1 MDGIL
6 DNIPKTHTVLNIQS
20 HVVHGYVGNK
30 ASTFPLQMLDWNVDV
45 LNTVNFSNHTGYGS
59 FKGSFA
65 LPDELLNI
73 YDGLKQID
81 LNYDALLT
89 GYVHGFK
96 TLQAVGEICKDI
108 KLKSNDNNEKP
119 IWLLDPVMGDEGQL
133 YVAEDVIPIY
143 RDLLESKLVDIITP
157 NQYELELLI
166 DHKIGC
172 LDTLKK
178 ALKLSH
184 EKYKVKHIVLSS
196 LFANSLTDLEGGS
209 ETIYCCVSSTSIED
223 DLVFFK
229 IDKIGAYFTGVG
241 DLFAALLLDR
251 ITKLKGDI
259 VKSVNEVLS
268 IMKKVLTVTSHLS
281 NSSGVIGDPN
291 MKDCELRII
300 ECKNIFLEHNE
311 EFKPIYINK

>member
-1 MDGIL
+1 MMEEITG
-6 DNIPKTHTVLNIQS
+6 NIPRTYTVLNIQS

-30 ASTFPLQMLDWNVDV
+30 ASTFPLQMLDWDVDV

-59 FKGSFA
+59 FKGTFSS
-65 LPDELLNI
+65 PDELLTI
-73 YDGLKQID
+73 YEGLKQID

-108 KLKSNDNNEKP
+108 KSKAIDNNSK
-119 IWLLDPVMGDEGQL
+119 IVWLLDPVMGDEGQL

-143 RDLLESKLVDIITP
+143 RILLDSKLVDIITP
-157 NQYELELLI
+157 NQYELELLL
-166 DHKIGC
+166 DHKITC

-178 ALKLSH
+178 ALKLFH
-184 EKYKVKHIVLSS
+184 EKYNVKHIVLSS
-196 LFANSLTDLEGGS
+196 LFANTFIDLEGGS
-209 ETIYCCVSSTSIED
+209 ETIYCCVSSTSIKD
-223 DLVFFK
+223 NLVFFK

-251 ITKLKGDI
+251 ITKLNDI
-259 VKSVNEVLS
+259 IKSVNEVLS
-268 IMKKVLTVTSHLS
+268 IMKKVLTITTHLS
-281 NSSGVIGDPN
+281 NSKGIIGNPN
-291 MKDCELRII
+291 MKDCELRVI

-311 EFKPIYINK
+311 EFEPIYIKK